1 MAVNNIN
8 PRYLVALA
16 LKKVTES
23 GGYSNLVLN
32 SIFKENPLSAEDK
45 ALATAIFYGTLDR
58 MVTIDFY
65 LKKLIKTPLK
75 KLKPL
80 TLAVLRSAVYQI
92 KYMSKVPDSAAVNE
106 AVKIIK
112 NSNESFNASF
122 VNGVLRNLIRTEI
135 PLPSGNSIYDIS
147 VAYSCPDWI
156 VSVLISDYG
165 VDFTKSF
172 LENALT
178 TPPTFAR
185 VNTNKTTAEELASVL
200 EGENVAA
207 KILSKTT
214 LLLNLSGSVES
225 LNSYKNGL
233 FFLQDLSCQK
243 AIEMLNISE
252 SDSVLDL
259 CAAPGGKSFNAA
271 LTVGKGRVV
280 SCELYP
286 HRAELIEKGALRLS
300 IKNIKTKVADATVFN
315 SELGLFDKIICDVPC
330 SGLGVIRRK
339 PDIKYKKQDSFEK
352 LAKIQLEILEN
363 ALNYLNKGGKILYST
378 CTLNK
383 LENGENVLAFLK
395 AHPECSLVLEQTF
408 SNITNNSDGFY
419 AAVIQKN

>member
-1 MAVNNIN
+1 MNNTN
-8 PRYLVALA
+8 SRLLAALA

-32 SIFKENPLSAEDK
+32 SVFKENPISPEDK
-45 ALATAIFYGTLDR
+45 ALATAIFYGTLDH

-80 TLAVLRSAVYQI
+80 TLSVLRSAVYQI
-92 KYMSKVPDSAAVNE
+92 KYMSKVPESAAVNE

-112 NSNESFNASF
+112 ASSESFNASF
-122 VNGVLRNLIRTEI
+122 VNGVLRNVIRTEI
-135 PLPSGNSIYDIS
+135 PLPTGNSIYDIS
-147 VAYSCPDWI
+147 VAYSCPDWV
-156 VSVLISDYG
+156 VSVLLADYG
-165 VDFTKSF
+165 VEFTKSF
-172 LENALT
+172 LENALA

-185 VNTNKTTAEELASVL
+185 VNTNKISAEELTGLL
-200 EGENVAA
+200 ETENVSA
-207 KILSKTT
+207 KILSKTA
-214 LLLNLSGSVES
+214 LLLNLSGTVEN
-225 LNSYKNGL
+225 LNSYKQGL

-243 AIEMLNISE
+243 AIEMLNIGE
-252 SDSVLDL
+252 NDSVLDL

-271 LTVGKGRVV
+271 LTANKGRVV

-286 HRAELIEKGALRLS
+286 HRADLIEKGALRLS
-300 IKNIKTKVADATVFN
+300 IKNIETNVADATVFS

-339 PDIKYKKQDSFEK
+339 PDIKYKKQNSFKE
-352 LAKIQLEILEN
+352 LTEIQFKILEN
-363 ALNYLNKGGKILYST
+363 ATNYLKKGGKILYST

-383 LENGENVLAFLK
+383 LENFENVSAFLK
-395 AHPECSLVLEQTF
+395 AHPEFSLVSEQTF
-408 SNITNNSDGFY
+408 SCNTDNCDGFY